1 VDDWYGASRSG
12 LKWTAGKCIDLMAEL
27 MGLRLDDA
35 KTENDLT
42 HAIILGTEVE
52 TNFELQAFYSRLEKE
67 KSRRWRTELKR
78 NMKSGK
84 MEIQE
89 AQALGGRAAFA
100 VTQAG
105 DKVGRAYARPVFA
118 QANAPLPGCRIGEWL
133 QQALVWWNAYFKMRP
148 VSVRSCM
155 GNRAHA
161 TIWVDASGTSRGIG
175 ALCTCSQWGP
185 HYFYTDM
192 IASEQFMQQ
201 LDPRGDKYIAIL
213 EMLAI
218 CVGLWTWRQ
227 ELEGAAITVFCDN
240 QVALHSFIRGSSA
253 SKELNQLVGCM
264 WLEAARHR
272 WGLHLLRVESEANPA
287 DGPSRQDYELMKTM
301 GAIRCPAAVPGW
313 ANDIWAF
320 EAVDGE
326 TFLDAPTR
334 MVNDVATDSEEE
346 ALNEDGW

>member
-1 VDDWYGASRSG
+1 
-12 LKWTAGKCIDLMAEL
+12 
-27 MGLRLDDA
+27 
-35 KTENDLT
+35 
-42 HAIILGTEVE
+42 
-52 TNFELQAFYSRLEKE
+52 
-67 KSRRWRTELKR
+67 
-78 NMKSGK
+78 
-84 MEIQE
+84 
-89 AQALGGRAAFA
+89 
-100 VTQAG
+100 
-105 DKVGRAYARPVFA
+105 
-118 QANAPLPGCRIGEWL
+118 
-133 QQALVWWNAYFKMRP
+133 
-148 VSVRSCM
+148 
-155 GNRAHA
+155 
-161 TIWVDASGTSRGIG
+161 
-175 ALCTCSQWGP
+175 
-185 HYFYTDM
+185 
-192 IASEQFMQQ
+192 
-201 LDPRGDKYIAIL
+201 
-213 EMLAI
+213 
-218 CVGLWTWRQ
+218 
-227 ELEGAAITVFCDN
+227 LEGAAITVFCDN